1 MLDAAFKALTQMM
14 TPPFRSVL
22 LKSAGLAIAVLIVI
36 GILLQRLLVWLTGTG
51 GQWIE
56 GTLGST
62 AHYPVEI
69 VGWLLAIA
77 VTFGL
82 FAGVIFL
89 MPAVTSLTASF
100 FADEI
105 AERVE
110 KEHYIADPPGKAL
123 PVVRAALEGIK
134 IALLAL
140 IVYLCALPFLFFGIG
155 AVVFFFVTAYLL
167 GREYFELAAM
177 RFHSVD
183 EAKAIRRANR
193 GTVFAAGCF
202 IAAFVS
208 IPIVNLATPLFGV
221 AFMVHMHKR
230 LTGGPRR
237 ELLRPAKVGRPL

>member
-100 FADEI
+100 FAEVDWWPVGGGGGAGSGRRGGGVREG
-105 AERVE
+105 
-110 KEHYIADPPGKAL
+110 PG
-123 PVVRAALEGIK
+123 
-134 IALLAL
+134 
-140 IVYLCALPFLFFGIG
+140 
-155 AVVFFFVTAYLL
+155 
-167 GREYFELAAM
+167 
-177 RFHSVD
+177 D
-183 EAKAIRRANR
+183 
-193 GTVFAAGCF
+193 
-202 IAAFVS
+202 
-208 IPIVNLATPLFGV
+208 GV
-221 AFMVHMHKR
+221 
-230 LTGGPRR
+230 G
-237 ELLRPAKVGRPL
+237 